1 VFSRA
6 SAALHRVSAVR
17 AAAHVLVWLPFIL
30 ALARSLHDG
39 WRPVSDNAGIALRS
53 WDVLTAHAP
62 LVGQAT
68 RLAHGVYD
76 PGPLQYWLLTLPV
89 HIDPVHG
96 VLWGGALWC
105 MVAASLTIEAAWS
118 AAGMLGG
125 LLATAA
131 VLGVLAWIPQIT
143 MLPCWNPWFG
153 IMYLLAAIAACVAV
167 LCGRRRWWPVLVVA
181 GSIAAQAHLMFTI
194 TAVALVALGL
204 GVGLVE
210 TYRARAGYG
219 WAITGLVV
227 GLVCWS
233 APLIQQVT
241 GRPGNLS
248 ALLSGQGPPGSQ
260 AGLGFGLKALAA
272 SAQPPPFWW
281 TPESELLKL
290 SRIDTRSAAVGLVI
304 LVLAVAV
311 LAAAAYWL
319 RSRRAVAVAAV
330 SLTVAV
336 TTMVMYSHIPK
347 SSIIMTTTS
356 VNNLRY
362 LMAPMYPAGVLFWL
376 AAGAVVVLAV
386 RRARRPAESTAPARA
401 GQATAP
407 VAAASVAAASTPTAS
422 TPTASTPTASTP
434 TASTPTAST
443 PTASAATA
451 SAASEP
457 PDPAAPWATRIVAV
471 AAVALIGLAVLTGV
485 AIVRSPI
492 SQYSSMGVVSAA
504 SQQIEHKISGR
515 RIMLT
520 VVAPDNP
527 SRRQVTF
534 GLAYALRAAG
544 YHPEIRTIWGLQL
557 GPFYVFHGQ
566 PMTHVTVWMRD
577 SDSVSSVDV
586 TDP

>member
-6 SAALHRVSAVR
+6 SAALRRVSAVR
-17 AAAHVLVWLPFIL
+17 AAAHVLVWLPFII

-118 AAGMLGG
+118 AAGTPGG

-131 VLGVLAWIPQIT
+131 ILGVLAWIPQIT

-167 LCGRRRWWPVLVVA
+167 LCGHRRWWPVLVVA

-194 TAVALVALGL
+194 TAVALVILGL

-210 TYRARAGYG
+210 TYRARARYG
-219 WAITGLVV
+219 WAVTGLIV

-241 GRPGNLS
+241 GRPGNLG
-248 ALLSGQGPPGSQ
+248 ALLHGQGPPGSQ

-347 SSIIMTTTS
+347 SSVIMTTTS

-362 LMAPMYPAGVLFWL
+362 LMAPMYPVGALFWL
-376 AAGAVVVLAV
+376 AAGVVVVLAV
-386 RRARRPAESTAPARA
+386 RRARTVESGAPARA
-401 GQATAP
+401 DEAT
-407 VAAASVAAASTPTAS
+407 AAASGPPAAATPRAARVVAA
-422 TPTASTPTASTP
+422 
-434 TASTPTAST
+434 
-443 PTASAATA
+443 SA
-451 SAASEP
+451 
-457 PDPAAPWATRIVAV
+457 VV
-471 AAVALIGLAVLTGV
+471 LIGLAAFVGV

-492 SQYSSMGVVSAA
+492 SQFPSMGVVSAA
-504 SQQIEHKISGR
+504 SQQIEHKISSR
-515 RIMLT
+515 KIMLT
-520 VVAPDNP
+520 VVAPNNP
-527 SRRQVTF
+527 SRRQITF
-534 GLAYALRAAG
+534 GLAYALHAAG
-544 YHPEIRTIWGLQL
+544 YRPEIRTIWGTQL
-557 GPFYVFHGQ
+557 GPFYVFRGQ
-566 PMTHVTVWMRD
+566 PMTHVTVWTRD
-577 SDSVSSVDV
+577 SGGLSVDV
-586 TDP
+586 TNPTAN

>member
-1 VFSRA
+1 VSSRA
-6 SAALHRVSAVR
+6 SAALRRVSAVR

-76 PGPLQYWLLTLPV
+76 PGPLQYWLLTVPV

-118 AAGMLGG
+118 AAGTLGG

-167 LCGRRRWWPVLVVA
+167 LCGHRRWWPVLVVA

-194 TAVALVALGL
+194 TAIAVVVLGL

-219 WAITGLVV
+219 WALTGLVV

-248 ALLSGQGPPGSQ
+248 ALLHGQGPSGSQ

-290 SRIDTRSAAVGLVI
+290 SRIDTRSAAVGLLI

-336 TTMVMYSHIPK
+336 TTMIMYSHIPK
-347 SSIIMTTTS
+347 SSIVMTTTS

-362 LMAPMYPAGVLFWL
+362 LMAPMYPVGVLFWL
-376 AAGAVVVLAV
+376 AAGVVVVLAV

-401 GQATAP
+401 DRATASAAAAP
-407 VAAASVAAASTPTAS
+407 VAIASVAAASTATAS
-422 TPTASTPTASTP
+422 AT
-434 TASTPTAST
+434 
-443 PTASAATA
+443 TASAAGK
-451 SAASEP
+451 P
-457 PDPAAPWATRIVAV
+457 PAPAAPWATRI
-471 AAVALIGLAVLTGV
+471 AAVSAIVLIGLAVLAGV

-492 SQYSSMGVVSAA
+492 SQYSSMGVVRAA

-534 GLAYALRAAG
+534 GLAYALHAAG

-577 SDSVSSVDV
+577 SSSVSSVDV
-586 TDP
+586 TNP

>member
-1 VFSRA
+1 VSSRA
-6 SAALHRVSAVR
+6 SAALRRVSAVR
-17 AAAHVLVWLPFIL
+17 VAAHVLVWLPFIIG
-30 ALARSLHDG
+30 LARSLHDG

-53 WDVLTAHAP
+53 WDVLTAHGP

-118 AAGMLGG
+118 AAGMPGG

-131 VLGVLAWIPQIT
+131 ILGVLAWIPQIT

-153 IMYLLAAIAACVAV
+153 IMYLLAAIAACLAV
-167 LCGRRRWWPVLVVA
+167 LCGHRRWGPVLVVA

-194 TAVALVALGL
+194 TAVALVVLGL

-210 TYRARAGYG
+210 TYRAKAGYG
-219 WAITGLVV
+219 WAVTGLIV

-248 ALLSGQGPPGSQ
+248 ALLHGQGPAGSQ

-347 SSIIMTTTS
+347 TSVIMTTTS
-356 VNNLRY
+356 INNLRY
-362 LMAPMYPAGVLFWL
+362 LMAPMYPVGVLFWL
-376 AAGAVVVLAV
+376 AAGVVVVLAV
-386 RRARRPAESTAPARA
+386 RRVRSQAESTARARA
-401 GQATAP
+401 DEA
-407 VAAASVAAASTPTAS
+407 
-422 TPTASTPTASTP
+422 
-434 TASTPTAST
+434 
-443 PTASAATA
+443 TASAATA
-451 SAASEP
+451 SAAGEP
-457 PDPAAPWATRIVAV
+457 RAAAAPWATRIVAASAVVLIGV
-471 AAVALIGLAVLTGV
+471 AAFAGV

-492 SQYSSMGVVSAA
+492 SQFSSMGVVGAA
-504 SQQIEHKISGR
+504 SQQIEHKISSR
-515 RIMLT
+515 KIMLT
-520 VVAPDNP
+520 VVAPTNP
-527 SRRQVTF
+527 TRRQVTF
-534 GLAYALRAAG
+534 GLAYALHAAG
-544 YHPEIRTIWGLQL
+544 YHPQIRTIWGMQL
-557 GPFYVFHGQ
+557 GPFYVFHGL

-577 SDSVSSVDV
+577 SGSLSSVNV
-586 TDP
+586 TNP

>member
-1 VFSRA
+1 MSSRA
-6 SAALHRVSAVR
+6 SAALRRVSTLRV
-17 AAAHVLVWLPFIL
+17 AAHVLVWLPFIL

-118 AAGMLGG
+118 AAGRLGG

-131 VLGVLAWIPQIT
+131 VLGVIAWIPQIT

-167 LCGRRRWWPVLVVA
+167 LCGHRRWWPVLVVA

-194 TAVALVALGL
+194 TAVALVVLGL

-219 WAITGLVV
+219 WAVTGLVV

-233 APLIQQVT
+233 APLIQQAT
-241 GRPGNLS
+241 GRTGNLS
-248 ALLSGQGPPGSQ
+248 ALLHGQGPPGSQ
-260 AGLGFGLKALAA
+260 AGIGFGLKALAA

-290 SRIDTRSAAVGLVI
+290 SRIDSRSAAVGLVI

-319 RSRRAVAVAAV
+319 RSRRAAAVAAV

-362 LMAPMYPAGVLFWL
+362 LMAPMYPVGVLFWL
-376 AAGAVVVLAV
+376 AAGVVVVLAV
-386 RRARRPAESTAPARA
+386 RRVRRPAESAAPARA

-407 VAAASVAAASTPTAS
+407 AAAAPVAAASVAGAST
-422 TPTASTPTASTP
+422 
-434 TASTPTAST
+434 
-443 PTASAATA
+443 ATA
-451 SAASEP
+451 SATTASTAGEP
-457 PDPAAPWATRIVAV
+457 PAPAAPWPTRIVAV
-471 AAVALIGLAVLTGV
+471 SAVALIGLAVLAGV

-492 SQYSSMGVVSAA
+492 SQYSSMGVVGAA

-520 VVAPDNP
+520 VVAPNNP

-534 GLAYALRAAG
+534 GLAYALHAAG

-577 SDSVSSVDV
+577 SGSVSSVNV
-586 TDP
+586 TNP